1 MISVRASIVAA
12 ALLSGGCAVAAEVE
26 GVRLP
31 DTVRLSEGGPEL
43 LLNGAGVRTRV
54 FFRVYIGALYLQ
66 QKTGSASSAI
76 ADSGAKRIEMHVLRD
91 ITADQFYS
99 SLNDGLKANHAPAEL
114 AKIEPQL
121 KQLEAIFQAVKATR
135 DGDVIRL
142 DYVPSAG
149 TRVTVNGE
157 NKGIVPGEEFN
168 RSLLRV
174 WLGSQPVDAALK
186 KAMLGG

>member
-1 MISVRASIVAA
+1 
-12 ALLSGGCAVAAEVE
+12 LLSGGCAVAAEVE
-26 GVRLP
+26 GVKLP
-31 DTVRLSEGGPEL
+31 DTVRFSEGGPEL

-66 QKTGSASSAI
+66 QKTGSAKSAI
-76 ADSGAKRIEMHVLRD
+76 AATGAKRIEMHILRD

-99 SLNDGLKANHAPAEL
+99 SLNDGLKANLSPAEL

-142 DYVPSAG
+142 DYAPSAG

-157 NKGIVPGEEFN
+157 SKGVVPGEEFN